1 MLDHPKLDELDRK
14 RIKDCIEEFK
24 NEMRKVTGSENMGQ
38 IVERRVVKIEDGNP
52 SDGQWYVGG

>member
-52 SDGQWYVGG
+52 SDG